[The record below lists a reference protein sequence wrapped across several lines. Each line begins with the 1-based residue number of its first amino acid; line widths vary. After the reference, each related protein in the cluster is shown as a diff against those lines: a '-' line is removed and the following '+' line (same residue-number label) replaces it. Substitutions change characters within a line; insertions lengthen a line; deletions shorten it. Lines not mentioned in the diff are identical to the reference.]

1 MTSLTYLL
9 REFAHSWFSQGEHH
23 LRHLASICCML
34 ARLGTWLMKTT
45 KFSPVQTNLFTNFM
59 NQTCNLSLSG
69 TSHRATQLM
78 GQTVSKSCRNKFF
91 STQGSAT
98 QSRLLSPVHGLESV
112 QSSTSCPHPL
122 HIGPCLSWTQI
133 RKDALCIYPRCFYD
147 TVPWK
152 QLPKN
157 TCTFW
162 GPD

>member
-23 LRHLASICCML
+23 LRHLASICFML
-34 ARLGTWLMKTT
+34 VRLGTWLMKTT

-98 QSRLLSPVHGLESV
+98 QSRLLGPVHGLESV